1 MFHSV
6 FLPLPESFASPLLVI
21 RCKYILI
28 YLIKQINYEQ
38 KYKNRQIFFYTYK
51 PNSSDYVVLS
61 CK

>member
-38 KYKNRQIFFYTYK
+38 NTKIQK
-51 PNSSDYVVLS
+51 
-61 CK
+61 